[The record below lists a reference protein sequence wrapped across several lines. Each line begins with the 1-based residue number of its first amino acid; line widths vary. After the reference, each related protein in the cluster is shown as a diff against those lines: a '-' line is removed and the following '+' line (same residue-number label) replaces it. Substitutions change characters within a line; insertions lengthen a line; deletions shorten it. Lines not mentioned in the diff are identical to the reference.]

1 MEQENNIPEAAKQFT
16 MSTTSDMH
24 FDMLADPTKLRMMPP
39 NLIDKKEETIIED
52 VSKGSDSESSDSS
65 KPVENISTD
74 DNNSSS
80 ESPKFYEDESPQQAN
95 NHPNL
100 VNNNFS
106 NVNNN
111 QSFNSFSDE
120 KIPEPRQQI
129 PQTNN
134 YAKSHSQSQ
143 NQSQFPTLYNNMGD
157 EMQFKSLDPQAQRM
171 AKMEKYAELLS
182 IKRSGIS
189 LTKEYN
195 INSDYNE
202 MCFEVNYWN
211 NFQKKKDA
219 VELGKNFMVNA
230 ITALEFLNES
240 YDPFGLK
247 LKGWSESVELNKSSY
262 TSVFEE
268 LYEKYKMSGR
278 KLEPELKLLFMVSAS
293 AASFHA
299 SKKMAESLPGLDSVL
314 QGNPDL
320 LSKLQ
325 GAINSQISGDAAKEK
340 EKDEREEQQR
350 KMYQQMKELKAQQAK
365 FEELQKAQETVNNN
379 TEKIRQQM
387 DMMNKSSGSKAQP
400 KQEKPDITSILNK
413 IKAQNAAKKADEVL
427 NNKLSDSSEEENISL
442 DEKKDDEDPSDS
454 YTGTIGSDGKPTRRK
469 RNAKSTISIITK

>member
-1 MEQENNIPEAAKQFT
+1 MEQENNIPEAAKKFT
-16 MSTTSDMH
+16 MSTSSDMH
-24 FDMLADPTKLRMMPP
+24 FDMLADPTKLRMVPP
-39 NLIDKKEETIIED
+39 NLIEKKEETIIEN
-52 VSKGSDSESSDSS
+52 VSKDSDSDSDSS
-65 KPVENISTD
+65 RAVENISTD
-74 DNNSSS
+74 NNNSSS
-80 ESPKFYEDESPQQAN
+80 ESPKFYNDVSPKNQ
-95 NHPNL
+95 PNL
-100 VNNNFS
+100 VSNNFS
-106 NVNNN
+106 NVSNN
-111 QSFNSFSDE
+111 QSFNSFSED
-120 KIPEPRQQI
+120 KVPEMRKQEMPHT
-129 PQTNN
+129 QTHN
-134 YAKSHSQSQ
+134 YQ
-143 NQSQFPTLYNNMGD
+143 NQNQNDFPTIYNNMGD
-157 EMQFKSLDPQAQRM
+157 EMQFNSLDPQAQRM

-195 INSDYNE
+195 ISSDYNE

-247 LKGWSESVELNKSSY
+247 LKGWSESVELNKGSY

-320 LSKLQ
+320 LAKLQ

-340 EKDEREEQQR
+340 EKDDKEEQQR
-350 KMYQQMKELKAQQAK
+350 KMYQQMKELKAQQSK
-365 FEELQKAQETVNNN
+365 FEELQRAQETVNNN

-387 DMMNKSSGSKAQP
+387 DMMNKSSGPKSQP

-427 NNKLSDSSEEENISL
+427 NNKLSDSSEENISL
-442 DEKKDDEDPSDS
+442 DEKKEEEDHSDS